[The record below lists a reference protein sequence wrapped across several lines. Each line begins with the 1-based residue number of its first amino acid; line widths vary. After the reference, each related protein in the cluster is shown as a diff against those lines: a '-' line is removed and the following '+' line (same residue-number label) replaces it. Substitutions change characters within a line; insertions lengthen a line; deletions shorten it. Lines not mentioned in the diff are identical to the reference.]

1 MRIFI
6 YAIQIQKYANVA
18 LKLKPR
24 KIERLKQYGTGI
36 LVMNVPTK
44 YLERINNIQRFTP
57 WYELRKEI
65 EALVAEAI
73 EDTEKGCMKKYTG
86 GKDEGN

>member
-44 YLERINNIQRFTP
+44 YIERAKEIQRHTP
-57 WYELRKEI
+57 WYELQKEI
-65 EALVAEAI
+65 EELVAEAI
-73 EDTEKGCMKKYTG
+73 EDTREECMKKYTVG
-86 GKDEGN
+86 ENRE